1 MLIPFLN
8 LMGADDEQRLLP
20 SDNQDASP
28 APSPSGHSGVA
39 PAYAG
44 VRGLGSSLICKL
56 DPDDDDPFGDEDAP
70 PLDLDGVQRKV
81 RGRPRG
87 TAPSCK
93 PFRQPPPP
101 ESLLQ
106 RSGLWRR
113 RSIVRNL
120 TLLTIGAALYAF
132 GAQGIVAHGGFLTG
146 GLYGLG
152 ILAWRSLG
160 WLEAPTFFLFLNI
173 PFFILGWMKVGR
185 RLFFYSL
192 YGTILTAFFS
202 EFMNFG
208 QFVNNQLYAAV
219 AAGAICG
226 TGAGIML
233 RSLGSGEGLDIL
245 AIVLN
250 RRWGVGIGQTY
261 LMFNAL
267 LFAAGL
273 FFFSPDMIIAS
284 FIQIYITAFTLEKT
298 ISMFSQRKL
307 ILIVSDNNKEIARR
321 ITRRLG
327 VGATFLKAQG
337 AYWGSNRQV
346 LMTVA
351 NNLQLKRLE
360 EIVFDVDHNALFIVE
375 NTFAVRGHRP
385 FKIVQ

>member
-1 MLIPFLN
+1 MFFPFTQ
-8 LMGADDEQRLLP
+8 LMGSDEPERLL
-20 SDNQDASP
+20 SSENEGASP
-28 APSPSGHSGVA
+28 ALEIRHSGA
-39 PAYAG
+39 GPAYAG
-44 VRGLGSSLICKL
+44 AGGLGSSLVCKIGG
-56 DPDDDDPFGDEDAP
+56 DDEPDNP
-70 PLDLDGVQRKV
+70 PLDPDGVQRRV
-81 RGRPRG
+81 RGKPRG
-87 TAPSCK
+87 TAPSCR
-93 PFRQPPPP
+93 PFRQAPRPD
-101 ESLLQ
+101 SFLR

-120 TLLTIGAALYAF
+120 TLLTVGAALYAF

-152 ILAWRSLG
+152 ILAWRIFDSLG
-160 WLEAPTFFLFLNI
+160 APVFFLIFNI
-173 PFFILGWMKVGR
+173 PFFILGWLKVGR
-185 RLFFYSL
+185 RFFFYSL
-192 YGTILTAFFS
+192 YGITMTAFFS

-219 AAGAICG
+219 AAGAVCG

-233 RSLGSGEGLDIL
+233 RSMGSGEGLDVL

-250 RRWGVGIGQTY
+250 RRWGIGIGQTY
-261 LMFNAL
+261 LVFNAL
-267 LFAAGL
+267 LFFSGL
-273 FFFSPDMIIAS
+273 FIFSPDMIIAS
-284 FIQIYITAFTLEKT
+284 FIQVYIMAATLEKT
-298 ISMFSQRKL
+298 ISMFSKRKL
-307 ILIVSDNNKEIARR
+307 ILIISDHNREIARR

-337 AYWGSNRQV
+337 AYWGSDREV

-360 EIVFDVDHNALFIVE
+360 ETVFHVDRNALFIVE

-385 FKIVQ
+385 FKIV

>member
-1 MLIPFLN
+1 MFIPFLN
-8 LMGADDEQRLLP
+8 LGGADDDAQRLLTSGSQEP
-20 SDNQDASP
+20 RPETAP
-28 APSPSGHSGVA
+28 AGHTGVA

-44 VRGLGSSLICKL
+44 ARGLGSSLVCRF
-56 DPDDDDPFGDEDAP
+56 DAEDDDLFTDEDLP
-70 PLDLDGVQRKV
+70 PLDPDGVQRRV

-87 TAPSCK
+87 DAPLCR
-93 PFRQPPPP
+93 PFRKPPKP
-101 ESLLQ
+101 EGFLR

-160 WLEAPTFFLFLNI
+160 WMQAPAFFLLLNI
-173 PFFILGWMKVGR
+173 PFFILGWLKVGR

-192 YGTILTAFFS
+192 YGIVLTAFFS

-233 RSLGSGEGLDIL
+233 RSMGSGEGLDIL

-267 LFAAGL
+267 LFLVGL

-284 FIQIYITAFTLEKT
+284 FIQVYIMAFTLEKT

-307 ILIVSDNNKEIARR
+307 ILIISDNNKEIARR

-337 AYWGSNRQV
+337 AYWGSNREV

-360 EIVFDVDHNALFIVE
+360 ETVFDVDHNALFIVE

-385 FKIVQ
+385 FKAV

>member
-1 MLIPFLN
+1 MFFPFVQLI
-8 LMGADDEQRLLP
+8 GADDSERPL
-20 SDNQDASP
+20 SP
-28 APSPSGHSGVA
+28 EGQTAGSEPETAKSGGVA

-44 VRGLGSSLICKL
+44 IRGLGSSHVCKL
-56 DPDDDDPFGDEDAP
+56 GPDDDDFFDDGEGP
-70 PLDLDGVQRKV
+70 PLDLDGVQRRV

-87 TAPSCK
+87 IAPLCK
-93 PFRQPPPP
+93 PFRRPPRP
-101 ESLLQ
+101 ESFLQ

-120 TLLTIGAALYAF
+120 TLLTVGAALYGF

-152 ILAWRSLG
+152 ILAWKTFG
-160 WLEAPTFFLFLNI
+160 WMGAPAFFMLFNI
-173 PFFILGWMKVGR
+173 PFFILSWLTVGR

-192 YGTILTAFFS
+192 YGITMTAFFS

-208 QFVNNQLYAAV
+208 QFVNDQLYAAV

-226 TGAGIML
+226 TGAGMML
-233 RSLGSGEGLDIL
+233 RSMGSGEGLDIL

-250 RRWGVGIGQTY
+250 RRWGIGIGQTY
-261 LMFNAL
+261 LAFNAL
-267 LFAAGL
+267 LFAGGL
-273 FFFSPDMIIAS
+273 FIFSPDMIIAS
-284 FIQIYITAFTLEKT
+284 FIQIYIMAFTLEKT

-307 ILIVSDNNKEIARR
+307 ILIISDNNKEIARR

-360 EIVFDVDHNALFIVE
+360 EIVFDVDRNALFIVE

-385 FKIVQ
+385 FKTV

>member
-1 MLIPFLN
+1 MFFSFTHLLTI
-8 LMGADDEQRLLP
+8 DDGRAANNPGDVGPDE
-20 SDNQDASP
+20 
-28 APSPSGHSGVA
+28 APPLKDGVA

-44 VRGLGSSLICKL
+44 VGGLGSSQVCAFIPVVDEEAPPPL
-56 DPDDDDPFGDEDAP
+56 DPDGK
-70 PLDLDGVQRKV
+70 QRKV

-87 TAPSCK
+87 ISPACL
-93 PFRQPPPP
+93 PFKDRRRHR
-101 ESLLQ
+101 ENFLR

-113 RSIVRNL
+113 RSIIRNL
-120 TLLTIGAALYAF
+120 TLLTAGAALYAF

-146 GLYGLG
+146 GVYGLG
-152 ILAWRSLG
+152 ILAWQAFNWG
-160 WLEAPTFFLFLNI
+160 QAPLFFLLFNI
-173 PFFILGWMKVGR
+173 PFFILGWFKVGR

-192 YGTILTAFFS
+192 YGIILTAFFS

-208 QFVNNQLYAAV
+208 QLVDNQLYAAV
-219 AAGAICG
+219 AAGVICG

-250 RRWGVGIGQTY
+250 RRWGIGIGQTY
-261 LMFNAL
+261 LVFNFL
-267 LFAAGL
+267 LFMAGL
-273 FFFSPDMIIAS
+273 FKFSPDMIIVS
-284 FIQIYITAFTLEKT
+284 FIQIYIMAFTLEKT
-298 ISMFSQRKL
+298 ISMFSQRKV
-307 ILIVSDNNKEIARR
+307 ILIISNDNKEIARR

-327 VGATFLKAQG
+327 VGATFIKAQG
-337 AYWGSNRQV
+337 AYWGSNIDV

-360 EIVFDVDHNALFIVE
+360 EVVFDVDRNALFIVE

-385 FKIVQ
+385 FKVV

>member
-1 MLIPFLN
+1 MFFPFVHLI
-8 LMGADDEQRLLP
+8 GADDSDRFSPQQEQVPDSLEESRK
-20 SDNQDASP
+20 A
-28 APSPSGHSGVA
+28 GVA

-44 VRGLGSSLICKL
+44 ATGLGSSLVCKVGPEDAPDEVDDPPL
-56 DPDDDDPFGDEDAP
+56 DPDGM
-70 PLDLDGVQRKV
+70 QRRV

-87 TAPSCK
+87 AAPSCSFAR
-93 PFRQPPPP
+93 PHRHEGFLR
-101 ESLLQ
+101 

-120 TLLTIGAALYAF
+120 TLLTVGAAFFAF

-152 ILAWRSLG
+152 ILAWRALG
-160 WLEAPTFFLFLNI
+160 WVGAPTFFLLLNI
-173 PFFILGWMKVGR
+173 PFFILGWLKVGR

-192 YGTILTAFFS
+192 YGIIMTAFFS

-233 RSLGSGEGLDIL
+233 RSMGSGEGLDIL

-250 RRWGVGIGQTY
+250 RRWGIGIGQTY

-267 LFAAGL
+267 LFLVGL
-273 FFFSPDMIIAS
+273 FYFSPDMIIAS
-284 FIQIYITAFTLEKT
+284 FIQVYIMAATLEKT
-298 ISMFSQRKL
+298 ISMFSKRKL
-307 ILIVSDNNKEIARR
+307 ILIISDNNREIARR

-327 VGATFLKAQG
+327 VGATFLKGQG
-337 AYWGSNRQV
+337 AYWGSDREV

-360 EIVFDVDHNALFIVE
+360 ETVFDVDRNALFIVE

-385 FKIVQ
+385 FRVV